1 MKKQL
6 LLGSLLLLSLV
17 ASAATI
23 KKVAILEVVDR
34 EGKLSYVQKVL
45 LRTTLA
51 QSITNTAGYE
61 AYSRTDVDAIL
72 GEQDFQR
79 TGLVSDDDIK
89 RLGAMA
95 GADYILKLEGVVADA
110 STILATATILNVETG
125 KMEILE
131 SALIGSATQD
141 MQRGCQQLANQIY
154 DRLKIINTEYIS
166 EQSRIQKEKDEAIK
180 KEKEKNLIQK
190 SGYKKY
196 SYQGSIITEDTYANL
211 LQNNCHAA
219 YKQFKTGKALNV
231 AGRAS
236 LALGVVLLCGGIGSL
251 VVAKTMFKTDYDWY
265 NEVLEMQ
272 KYGGYEGMLSDAETG
287 RNKYKLYNSLGIAG
301 LAIGG
306 TLTAVAIPLW
316 ISGSVM
322 KKKSLNTYNAQCA
335 GSLNSILSLN
345 LTAGHNCLG
354 LALQF

>member
-1 MKKQL
+1 MKKKL
-6 LLGSLLLLSLV
+6 LLGSLLLLSLF
-17 ASAATI
+17 ASAATV

-34 EGKLSYVQKVL
+34 EGKLSYAQKVM

-72 GEQDFQR
+72 GEQNFQR
-79 TGLVSDDDIK
+79 TGLVSDEDIK

-125 KMEILE
+125 RMVILE
-131 SALIGSATQD
+131 SALVGAATQD
-141 MQRGCQQLANQIY
+141 MQLGCQKLANQIY
-154 DRLKIINTEYIS
+154 ERLQVINKDYIQ
-166 EQSRIQKEKDEAIK
+166 EQSRIQKEKDEAILR
-180 KEKEKNLIQK
+180 EKEKYHIIK

-196 SYQGSIITEDTYANL
+196 SYQGSLISEDSYVDL

-219 YKQFKTGKALNV
+219 YKQFKTGKTLIASGWASFVVGFVLLGGGV
-231 AGRAS
+231 AGM
-236 LALGVVLLCGGIGSL
+236 IITE
-251 VVAKTMFKTDYDWY
+251 KTYKSDYDWY
-265 NEVLEMQ
+265 KEVEAMQ
-272 KYGGYEGMLSDAETG
+272 KYGGYEGMLMRAEEG
-287 RNKYKLYNSLGIAG
+287 KNKYEKFRSLSVVGIAV
-301 LAIGG
+301 GG
-306 TLTAVAIPLW
+306 TLTVASIPLW
-316 ISGSVM
+316 ISGSSM
-322 KKKSLNTYNAQCA
+322 KKKSLNTYNTKCS
-335 GSLNSILSLN
+335 GSFKSTLSLN